1 MKMTKKRVLLVASA
15 AMIASTHAAIISFS
29 STYDAGDKANLDIQY
44 NAGGSLVEA
53 GNIGDGTS
61 HTVATPG
68 GQSIVFTAIPSS
80 LGDADMPAAASST
93 SGFYNG
99 GSQWNAS
106 IFSSGT
112 SGDGQW
118 DDTLRGNAWHNN
130 GSDATR
136 PLTLR
141 LGNLTIGQEY
151 SVSLFAVDQRTG
163 DSQTRTQAYWSDFSS
178 GFSGGSSASFST
190 TNAVMV
196 MGTFT
201 ADAVYQDIFVQAT
214 DAVGNADTSLAAY
227 SLYAIP
233 EPATIG
239 LIGVFGAG
247 MLFVRRRLM
256 L

>member
-1 MKMTKKRVLLVASA
+1 MKTVKKTAWLVACA
-15 AMIASTHAAIISFS
+15 AMVASTHAAVITFS
-29 STYDAGDKANLDIQY
+29 STYDATDKANLDIQY

-53 GNIGDGTS
+53 GNIGDGSS
-61 HTVATPG
+61 HTVATAG
-68 GQSIVFTAIPSS
+68 GQSIVFAGMASS

-99 GSQWNAS
+99 GSQWNVS
-106 IFSSGT
+106 IFPGT
-112 SGDGQW
+112 SGDSQW
-118 DDTLRGNAWHNN
+118 DDTLRGNTWHNN

-151 SVSLFAVDQRTG
+151 SVSLFAVDQRSG

-178 GFSGGSSASFST
+178 GFSGGSSVSFST

-201 ADAVYQDIFVQAT
+201 ADAGYQDIFVQAT

-233 EPATIG
+233 EPATIS
-239 LIGVFGAG
+239 LIGVFGVG
-247 MLFVRRRLM
+247 VLFVRRRLM